1 MLRLPTQGMGGIR
14 HVIMAVQKSCV
25 LGEEQFQSL
34 LTAQK
39 CIKSFP
45 FLETRL
51 QSQSSKTVRQ
61 DRNTPLEI
69 DTSNQSAMQIG
80 FSKVASAEG
89 PHPSL
94 RNNLKDCIPFCS
106 RTAAE
111 GGGGRCLLVYFP
123 RSWEPGHSS
132 CPAQEVIQPNPSTV
146 SKTVLTCKGS

>member
-14 HVIMAVQKSCV
+14 HVIMAAQKSCV

-111 GGGGRCLLVYFP
+111 GGVEGASWCTSPGAGSLGIPPVQPRRSFNPTLL
-123 RSWEPGHSS
+123 
-132 CPAQEVIQPNPSTV
+132 PSQR
-146 SKTVLTCKGS
+146 LF